1 MIGKS
6 CFSAFKPPLD
16 WWRALPARN
25 DETTRNYVY
34 DDEHQIWRN
43 ETFST
48 RSSSLHVSVFSAAE
62 PHPSGSSM
70 TRQRSVNRARWHMSW
85 RQADCRQ
92 NLTLSLSPHATD
104 FIDLRSPANKSSLI
118 CRRIARSSD
127 VYGLISFVILLA
139 LWKSPVL
146 FCSEMTL
153 MHNDQLSRVL
163 RFYIH
168 SNRTRT

>member
-48 RSSSLHVSVFSAAE
+48 RSSSLPVSVFSAAE

-118 CRRIARSSD
+118 CRRSKIERRIWIDQFRYPAC
-127 VYGLISFVILLA
+127 VVEVPGLILQRDDINA
-139 LWKSPVL
+139 
-146 FCSEMTL
+146 
-153 MHNDQLSRVL
+153 
-163 RFYIH
+163 
-168 SNRTRT
+168 